1 VAKYDVFEY
10 PVGVVSNSDFPHE
23 LKSLNILRRS
33 HISTVDILL
42 EEFDVSNSGDHLAD
56 PPRSVELTLV
66 VQEEKDMSVRKAT
79 LLEFDSVDA
88 SYHVVLTE
96 LLQHNIEL

>member
-1 VAKYDVFEY
+1 MNCKRE
-10 PVGVVSNSDFPHE
+10 
-23 LKSLNILRRS
+23 KSLNTLRRS

-56 PPRSVELTLV
+56 PPRSVELTLA

-79 LLEFDSVDA
+79 LLEFDGVDA
-88 SYHVVLTE
+88 SYHISTKDVVLTE
-96 LLQHNIEL
+96 LLQHDIEL